1 MISAQ
6 AVPASGARTGRAT
19 DSGGFGIGWS
29 LLISVAGGL
38 ALYAAFPPVGAWPE
52 YVIIMLTVL
61 ALAWA
66 VVRSRPRRKGARPET
81 G

>member
-19 DSGGFGIGWS
+19 DSRGFGIGWA

-38 ALYAAFPPVGAWPE
+38 ALYAAFPPVGAWP
-52 YVIIMLTVL
+52 LAVL
-61 ALAWA
+61 G
-66 VVRSRPRRKGARPET
+66 RRCSSSR
-81 G
+81 